1 MGEVVPRSPSDGTLG
16 FRTTYFGGNFVARI
30 SVTKTH
36 LPARSALIAVVG
48 MALVGVVLMLGASV
62 ASAAPTA
69 RAMDD
74 PTPSAR
80 VTVTVTPTIL
90 VSKNANGE
98 LITVGTVTP
107 GASPAATT
115 GTSSG
120 GSLVWIFVGLVV
132 VLAAGAAYWWLLM
145 RRSTAHIGRRRA
157 PVKPQP
163 DSHPQERPE
172 H

>member
-1 MGEVVPRSPSDGTLG
+1 M
-16 FRTTYFGGNFVARI
+16 
-30 SVTKTH
+30 
-36 LPARSALIAVVG
+36 AV
-48 MALVGVVLMLGASV
+48 VGVVLMLGASV

-107 GASPAATT
+107 GAKPAATT
-115 GTSSG
+115 EASSG
-120 GSLVWIFVGLVV
+120 GSLGWIFVGLVLV
-132 VLAAGAAYWWLLM
+132 VAAGAAYWWLLR
-145 RRSTAHIGRRRA
+145 RRSTPHIGRRRA
-157 PVKPQP
+157 GVKPQP
-163 DSHPQERPE
+163 DTHLQERPE

>member
-1 MGEVVPRSPSDGTLG
+1 VAEVIARSPEDGT
-16 FRTTYFGGNFVARI
+16 RPADDEFGGNFVARI
-30 SVTKTH
+30 FVTKTH
-36 LPARSALIAVVG
+36 LPAWSALMAV
-48 MALVGVVLMLGASV
+48 LGVVLMLGASV
-62 ASAAPTA
+62 ASGAPTA

-107 GASPAATT
+107 GAKPAATT
-115 GTSSG
+115 EAGSG
-120 GSLVWIFVGLVV
+120 GFLGWIFVGLVLV
-132 VLAAGAAYWWLLM
+132 VAAGAAYWWLLR

-157 PVKPQP
+157 GVKPEP
-163 DSHPQERPE
+163 DTHPQERLE
-172 H
+172 L